1 MRSQR
6 IKLVPRPAA
15 KDAARPANPR
25 TPGQGEEDGSDE
37 LLGLAVR
44 VGVIGIY
51 DTDLVRKRT
60 RFSPELCMMLG
71 LPAGTEISYAQ
82 ASRLFDE
89 RDRAAVTASV
99 EAARTSEGQWSGEF
113 RVLRADGKIRWV
125 HIHGRRH
132 YRDTANGRQA
142 VRSIG
147 A

>member
-1 MRSQR
+1 MRSHR
-6 IKLVPRPAA
+6 IKPVPGPAA

-25 TPGQGEEDGSDE
+25 PPPQGEVDGSDE

-82 ASRLFDE
+82 ASRLFDG

-99 EAARTSEGQWSGEF
+99 EAARTSEGHWSGEVRGF
-113 RVLRADGKIRWV
+113 RTDGKIPWGP
-125 HIHGRRH
+125 IPGRRH
-132 YRDTANGRQA
+132 HPH
-142 VRSIG
+142 
-147 A
+147 